1 MGSSPITSIFRT
13 LFQFTI
19 PFHFSFIP
27 QSLFFPVFRF
37 SPCSLICIH
46 GLVRGVGI
54 INFKIFLIIY
64 SKNIQT
70 FRRIACYTK
79 YIRNARMFNNY
90 PSTLFENPK
99 ILKKIAPYHLVR
111 SFFYVFHIYPLDMTG
126 RNSCQVRLSAVSLI
140 SGSVLPEP
148 PLISPRFHH
157 QSSIR
162 PFRSGALLLCSAPG
176 HPQKSI
182 PQASGQ
188 TA

>member
-27 QSLFFPVFRF
+27 QSLFFPASWFF
-37 SPCSLICIH
+37 PCSLICF
-46 GLVRGVGI
+46 RGFVQRVEI

-111 SFFYVFHIYPLDMTG
+111 SFFYEFH
-126 RNSCQVRLSAVSLI
+126 NVWLSLSPVPI
-140 SGSVLPEP
+140 SGSALPELP
-148 PLISPRFHH
+148 SISPHFHH
-157 QSSIR
+157 QNNIR
-162 PFRSGALLLCSAPG
+162 PSRSGALPLC
-176 HPQKSI
+176 
-182 PQASGQ
+182 
-188 TA
+188 

>member
-1 MGSSPITSIFRT
+1 MGSSPITSIFHAH
-13 LFQFTI
+13 FQFTI
-19 PFHFSFIP
+19 PFHFSFMSE
-27 QSLFFPVFRF
+27 SLFFPVFRF

-111 SFFYVFHIYPLDMTG
+111 SFFYVFHMSDFLYL
-126 RNSCQVRLSAVSLI
+126 RYLSAIPI
-140 SGSVLPEP
+140 SGSALPELP
-148 PLISPRFHH
+148 SISPHFHR
-157 QSSIR
+157 QNNIR
-162 PFRSGALLLCSAPG
+162 PYRSGAL
-176 HPQKSI
+176 PQC
-182 PQASGQ
+182 
-188 TA
+188 